1 MKSRNELIEFY
12 SNDQIDCMYTKEKI
26 KTKEELALLA
36 QVIILPTA
44 IGIGLSGYGIIREYK
59 ENQKY
64 KNATEI
70 TQTYEEND
78 HIIEVPIKWDGIS
91 EETME
96 VEYHEGYE
104 IIEVTNGNAVYR
116 NTEPVIATG
125 LMFEDG
131 TTEFTSFGTVI
142 EKEKTK

>member
-1 MKSRNELIEFY
+1 MKSRSELIEIY
-12 SNDQIDCMYTKEKI
+12 SNDQIDYMYTSEKI
-26 KTKEELALLA
+26 RSKEELALVA
-36 QVIILPTA
+36 KILTIPA
-44 IGIGLSGYGIIREYK
+44 IGIGLGVFGIVREYK

-70 TQTYEEND
+70 TQTYEESE
-78 HIIEVPIKWDGIS
+78 HIIEAPIQWDGIS
-91 EETME
+91 EDTIDI
-96 VEYHEGYE
+96 EYHEGYE

-131 TTEFTSFGTVI
+131 TTEFTSFGTII
-142 EKEKTK
+142 ENEKTK

>member
-1 MKSRNELIEFY
+1 MKSRSELIEFY
-12 SNDQIDCMYTKEKI
+12 SNDQIDCMYTNEKI
-26 KTKEELALLA
+26 KTKEELSLLA
-36 QVIILPTA
+36 RVIVVPIS
-44 IGIGLSGYGIIREYK
+44 IGIGLSSYGIIREYK

-70 TQTYEEND
+70 TQTYEENE
-78 HIIEVPIKWDGIS
+78 HIIESPIQWDGIS
-91 EETME
+91 EDTIDI
-96 VEYHEGYE
+96 EYHEGYE

-142 EKEKTK
+142 EEEKTK